1 MNNSIHVQ
9 YTPLV
14 QVVKVKFQ
22 VVPLVRVV
30 KHGLAIVTTG
40 STGTIG
46 EGDTF
51 KLTNMECLVAKLHL
65 IKEWTYASRTSR
77 TSRTTGE
84 TASH

>member
-1 MNNSIHVQ
+1 MA
-9 YTPLV
+9 T
-14 QVVKVKFQ
+14 
-22 VVPLVRVV
+22 
-30 KHGLAIVTTG
+30 IVTTG
-40 STGTIG
+40 FTGTIG

-77 TSRTTGE
+77 TSRTTDE